1 MEAQLG
7 SKNTPMNFAL
17 CLDILGHRI
26 SLERKVK
33 RNLVTS
39 KGRP

>member
-17 CLDILGHRI
+17 CLDLLGYRI
-26 SLERKVK
+26 RLERKVK
-33 RNLVTS
+33 RNLGKS

>member
-7 SKNTPMNFAL
+7 SKNTPMSFAL
-17 CLDILGHRI
+17 CLDLLGYRI

-33 RNLVTS
+33 RNLGKS